1 VTIRASIVVALPA
14 SQEVVEL
21 ELPEGSTLRQALD
34 ACDIGKR
41 HPEFGPVEAW
51 RVGIWSRP
59 ARLDRVLRDG
69 DRVEVYRA
77 LKADPKAMRHARVRR
92 ATRSRNAP

>member
-1 VTIRASIVVALPA
+1 VD
-14 SQEVVEL
+14 
-21 ELPEGSTLRQALD
+21 LPEGSTLGAALE
-34 ACDIGKR
+34 AAGAAQR
-41 HPEFGPVEAW
+41 HPELGPMQSW

-59 ARLDRVLRDG
+59 ARLDSVLREG

-77 LKADPKAMRHARVRR
+77 LKADPKAMRRARVRR